1 MTLSKKDKSPKHVEI
16 WGHIIDQNRF
26 LRRGMGAAI
35 ALAFLG
41 LAAGAYG
48 MLVAMYRPLA
58 FHVDA
63 DGQATYVGRLREQAA
78 PGEAEVR
85 YIAKEFLKRFV
96 AFNSLTIESDL
107 ADAWNLMTDELRRE
121 QEKTLAEYQQQ
132 RGQEFVAYIKA
143 QGIQTAL
150 EFNSKR
156 IEVTDHNAKTYTVRL
171 LGVARTWPLNR
182 VGEDAAFSAKDFES
196 FVTLVRCPRTEATP
210 NGLLVAKVS
219 TRFYVA
225 QDEAG
230 GTPAARA
237 ERPDEGGVK

>member
-1 MTLSKKDKSPKHVEI
+1 MTLFKRDKGPRHVEV
-16 WGHIIDQNRF
+16 WGHIVDQNRF
-26 LRRGMGAAI
+26 LRRGMGAAL

-78 PGEAEVR
+78 PSDAEVR
-85 YIAKEFLKRFV
+85 YVAKEFLKRYV

-107 ADAWNLMTDELRRE
+107 ADAWNLMTDELRQE
-121 QEKTLAEYQQQ
+121 QENTLAEYQRQ

-156 IEVTDHNAKTYTVRL
+156 TEVTDHNAKTFTVRL

-182 VGEDAAFSAKDFES
+182 VGEDAAFSEKDFES
-196 FVTLVRCPRTEATP
+196 FVTLVRCPRTEGTP

-225 QDEAG
+225 SDETDDGTARPAESDDQG
-230 GTPAARA
+230 GA
-237 ERPDEGGVK
+237 K